1 MRKYVPFTVTFA
13 ILAIFAPIISFNQLN
28 AQTDANIDQ
37 PAVVKDVEGLRA
49 EFKQLTQDP
58 DSKNATFQ
66 MILKSSID
74 SDRVKIEWTIT
85 GASKLVNESDK
96 RTNLTIK
103 KGQTYTIPITI
114 IPQGEGVTEVFGTA
128 EAVNVDS
135 SYLVTV
141 RKNFATNK
149 NAEILPI
156 TSDYTNAKNLSVVKN
171 IILLVVV
178 VATIL
183 GVILLILRRITK
195 YLKTEPEVTF
205 ENELT
210 STQDPNTLSK

>member
-13 ILAIFAPIISFNQLN
+13 ILAIFTPIISFSRLN

-85 GASKLVNESDK
+85 GASKLVNDNDK

-149 NAEILPI
+149 SAEILPI

-205 ENELT
+205 ENELA